1 MKNNKTKETEY
12 FYYDS
17 ASFCFGVDSL
27 SLLLINTVCIIEE
40 RSYWLPLANMGF
52 DTLGFYSWCY
62 DRGL

>member
-1 MKNNKTKETEY
+1 MKNNKIEEAES
-12 FYYDS
+12 FFYDS

-52 DTLGFYSWCY
+52 DT
-62 DRGL
+62 